1 MSDDFGPKFIT
12 LTDEDGKEF
21 VMEHISTL
29 EHEGEQYCLFLPAEL
44 EGEEVSDEEIGYVIL
59 QIVEEDGEE
68 LLASVDD
75 EAVEEAVYNLFME
88 ELFEDEEE

>member
-1 MSDDFGPKFIT
+1 MSEDFGPNFIT

-29 EHEGEQYCLFLPAEL
+29 EHEGKQYCLFLPAEL
-44 EGEEVSDEEIGYVIL
+44 EGEEFPDEEIGYVIL

>member
-1 MSDDFGPKFIT
+1 MSEDFGPNFIT

-29 EHEGEQYCLFLPAEL
+29 EHEGKQYCLFLPAEL
-44 EGEEVSDEEIGYVIL
+44 EGEEVPDEEIGYVIL

>member
-1 MSDDFGPKFIT
+1 MSEDFGPNFIT

-21 VMEHISTL
+21 LMEHISTL
-29 EHEGEQYCLFLPAEL
+29 EHEGKQYCLFLPAEL
-44 EGEEVSDEEIGYVIL
+44 EGEEVPDEEIGYVIL

-88 ELFEDEEE
+88 ELFEEEEE